1 MAINY
6 AYAYAEVQDSDG
18 LCVGVM
24 TSSNP
29 NCAGPTSM
37 GTTYVSI
44 SVDDPEYFL
53 KYYINGSWYEDA
65 EGTIPWQSSLL

>member
-1 MAINY
+1 MATNY

-18 LCVGVM
+18 MCVGVLDS
-24 TSSNP
+24 TNP
-29 NCAGPTSM
+29 DVAGPTGM

-44 SVDDPEYFL
+44 PVADPEYCF
-53 KYYINGSWYEDA
+53 KYYIDGNWYEDA